1 MPLCLWASVK
11 PLANSYNQY
20 LATLSCHV
28 AASCT
33 LLHSFSNV
41 ARWFI
46 VIVII
51 IQIIFIQHLPKLGDQ
66 NGSKIFWMTLDQN
79 LETIWQGLTPKITLL
94 LLSLTTYLFSFSRSE
109 DDRESWL
116 SCGLLELFVSKFFCG
131 LTTCFI
137 FNTNR
142 KKITYSVPEKI
153 GVVTHALVRCLQLG
167 TRFTMNIKFG

>member
-1 MPLCLWASVK
+1 MTITINATVFISLSKALGKQLQSISCNIVMPCCSILHFVTQFFKCCK
-11 PLANSYNQY
+11 M
-20 LATLSCHV
+20 LSDG
-28 AASCT
+28 S
-33 LLHSFSNV
+33 L
-41 ARWFI
+41 
-46 VIVII
+46 
-51 IQIIFIQHLPKLGDQ
+51 IQIIYIQHLPKLGDQ

-116 SCGLLELFVSKFFCG
+116 SCCGLLELFVSKFFSG

-142 KKITYSVPEKI
+142 KKNY
-153 GVVTHALVRCLQLG
+153 LQCSWKNRG
-167 TRFTMNIKFG
+167 SYPCSS